1 MGVLE
6 HVAGPLGSFRSNA
19 STPILAVAGFFAF
32 IVLSV
37 VLNVLS
43 QVLLKKSNEPPMV
56 FHWLPWI
63 GSTVTYGM
71 DPYKFFFANRE
82 KVRGVCAGVATSRML
97 TYL

>member
-1 MGVLE
+1 MGALE
-6 HVAGPLGSFRSNA
+6 HVAGPLGNFTSNT
-19 STPILAVAGFFAF
+19 STPILAIASFVSF

-37 VLNVLS
+37 VLNVLN
-43 QVLLKKSNEPPMV
+43 QVLFKNPNHPPMV

-82 KVRGVCAGVATSRML
+82 KVRGVRGPVARHGVL
-97 TYL
+97 TRT